1 MPSGYE
7 IPKTVDKLGRLPPDP
22 ECTTFVYSAYLKP
35 GLHQFIIYCP
45 VTKRAFVKDI
55 IIDLNGQDFYPEF
68 PGKLEPPVMEIVAPK
83 RTRANVW
90 RKWRDPKE
98 KDLDESFKLDI
109 SQAFDPGL
117 FLKDPDDVSN
127 CKEVL

>member
-1 MPSGYE
+1 M
-7 IPKTVDKLGRLPPDP
+7 
-22 ECTTFVYSAYLKP
+22 
-35 GLHQFIIYCP
+35 
-45 VTKRAFVKDI
+45 KDI

-68 PGKLEPPVMEIVAPK
+68 PGKLEPPVMEIVPPK

-98 KDLDESFKLDI
+98 KDLDEAFKLDI

-127 CKEVL
+127 CKEVLQFNFDIVRTVHKELLAKSPETFPEIGQLAFL